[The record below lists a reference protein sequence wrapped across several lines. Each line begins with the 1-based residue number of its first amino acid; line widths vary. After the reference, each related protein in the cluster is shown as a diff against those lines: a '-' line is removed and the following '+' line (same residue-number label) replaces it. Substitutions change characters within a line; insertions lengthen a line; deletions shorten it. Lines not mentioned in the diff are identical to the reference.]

1 MTTRLPLDLVGETI
15 HFTDLPG
22 QRKQAHVFERDAIL
36 AVNTALACRRPLLVK
51 GDPGVGKSQLA
62 RAAAEKLGRRFLAR
76 YIDARTEA
84 RDLQWSL
91 DAVTRLADA
100 QVYKGTGEPGAA
112 ASVLDRRKYVMPE
125 PLWWALNW
133 TSAWKQA
140 EQVVG
145 QHTLPEPDAPAGV
158 VLLLDEIDKADPSVP
173 NGLLECLGQQRFF
186 VPGFDGPIEAKGP
199 APLIVLTTNGDRT
212 LPNAFVRR
220 CVVLHMRVPEGDALI
235 PWLVARGKAHFGE
248 MEDATLI
255 DAAGKLAADRDHA
268 GGPGAGACKPGLAEY
283 IDLLTALADGVGEG
297 LPTPIETLSTFVF
310 RKHRDSGA
318 AP

>member
-1 MTTRLPLDLVGETI
+1 MTRLPLDLVGKTI
-15 HFTDLPG
+15 HFEDLPG

-36 AVNTALACRRPLLVK
+36 AINTALACRRPLLVK

-62 RAAAEKLGRRFLAR
+62 RAAAEKLGRRFRAR

-84 RDLQWSL
+84 RDLLWSL

-100 QVYKGTGEPGAA
+100 QVYKSKGEQSRAA
-112 ASVLDRRKYVMPE
+112 IDLDRKKYVMPE

-133 TSAWKQA
+133 DAAWQQA

-145 QHTLPEPDAPAGV
+145 AHTLPERDAPEGV

-173 NGLLECLGQQRFF
+173 NGLLECLGQQRFT
-186 VPGFDGPIEAKGP
+186 VPGFDAPIEAKGP
-199 APLIVLTTNGDRT
+199 PPLIVLTTNGDRL

-220 CVVLHMRVPEGDALI
+220 CVVLHMRVPEGDALV
-235 PWLVARGKAHFGE
+235 PWLVERGEAHFGKKIKR
-248 MEDATLI
+248 DTLTE
-255 DAAGKLAADRDHA
+255 AAKKLAADRDGA
-268 GGPGAGACKPGLAEY
+268 GGPGGAACKPGLAEY

-297 LPTPIETLSTFVF
+297 LPNPIETLSTFVF